1 MNIIKS
7 IKIVGCAV
15 LVAGLSS
22 CVNNWLDTAPSD
34 SVDADQALNNS
45 TDLLAARTGM
55 YKALKGSSSFVD
67 YYGRQYFSYGEIHA
81 GDDLQ
86 AVSKGGSG
94 RADFFYDMKFE
105 TGTDFDGNAPWQSPY
120 IAIGRANRIIAAVDG
135 GTLNDKEDAKATL
148 EQYKAEALVIRA
160 LAHFDLVRI
169 YGKPYTE
176 DQGASL
182 GVPVV
187 TEILDAEAKPARNTV
202 KEVYDQVIKDLTE
215 AIDSK
220 ALPTDLPKT
229 GGYVNAWS
237 AKGIL
242 CRVYLNQGDYA
253 KALSTAEDIIKN
265 SPFKLWERSE
275 YLDAWS
281 ADKPNEDEFLFRL
294 NSTNSND
301 AMDLVGIGNVMSEAG
316 YGDMVATKSFVQKLT
331 SDETDIRNEIF
342 LPVQDK
348 KADYAPLY
356 GNSRVFLNKFRG
368 IGSTSDGT
376 VAGNLRI
383 VPVIPIIRLSEIYLT
398 AAEAAF
404 KTGDKAL
411 AAEYLNDLMSKRYGD
426 YTTKQKVDA
435 GTVTLD
441 KILLERRKELV
452 GEGQRY
458 FDALRN
464 NETIVRYTNEQDKGW
479 HKTLAP
485 EVRSFNRD
493 YYKAIAAIPQ
503 SEINANPNIQ
513 QNPNYGK

>member
-7 IKIVGCAV
+7 IKAVGCAIM
-15 LVAGLSS
+15 VAGLTS
-22 CVNNWLDTAPSD
+22 CVNSWLDTAPSD

-45 TDLLAARTGM
+45 NDLQAARVGM
-55 YKALKGSSSFVD
+55 YKALKGSSSFGD
-67 YYGRQYFSYGEIHA
+67 YYGRIYFMYGDVHA

-94 RADFFYDMKFE
+94 RADFFYDMKYE
-105 TGTDFDGNAPWQSPY
+105 TASEFNNNTPWQSPY
-120 IAIGRANRIIAAVDG
+120 IAIGRANRIIQAVDN
-135 GTLNDKEDAKATL
+135 GTLSDKDAEKATL
-148 EQYKAEALVIRA
+148 DQYKAEALVIRA
-160 LAHFDLVRI
+160 LSHFDLVRI

-187 TEILDAEAKPARNTV
+187 TEVLEPEAKPTRNTV

-229 GGYVNAWS
+229 GGYINEWS

-242 CRVYLNQGDYA
+242 ARVYLNQGDYA
-253 KALSTAEDIIKN
+253 KALSTAEDIITN

-275 YLDAWS
+275 YIEAWN
-281 ADKPNEDEFLFRL
+281 ADKPNENEFLFRL

-301 AMDLVGIGNVMSEAG
+301 GLDLSGIGNVMAEAG
-316 YGDMVATKSFVQKLT
+316 YGDVVATKSFVQTLS

-348 KADYAPLY
+348 SADYASLY
-356 GNSRVFLNKFRG
+356 GDSRVFLNKFRG
-368 IGSTSDGT
+368 IGSTSDGKT
-376 VAGNLRI
+376 AGNLRI

-404 KTGDKAL
+404 RTGNTTK
-411 AAEYLNDLMSKRYGD
+411 AAEYLNALTSKRYGD
-426 YTTKQKVDA
+426 YATKQKVDA

-464 NETIVRYTNEQDKGW
+464 NETIVRYSSEQNKGW

-503 SEINANPNIQ
+503 DEINANTNIE